1 MKRILFLTTQSRYF
15 FGKVLKKNQFSFCFV
30 LEYQM
35 FSNEKNDLNKNENI
49 TSKNSKNTQ
58 NKNVNNNNNTS
69 KKSEARDGSGKVN
82 SGFLTDSSSA
92 TSDTVDVVY
101 AIPKKNNTKRPQSNI
116 NPKKL
121 EAVDKLNKTPTTPIL
136 DPNSV
141 FIEGID
147 YASKSGRKNG
157 TPFPLNKKIKTK
169 KSFYL
174 SHYPL
179 LYLPLIVCFLLL
191 FLCTV
196 AGVTFFIIRNETNI
210 ATNTSSSELNW
221 WLTSNK
227 TMTLNSTVNYFTKS
241 SSSTTNFV
249 NTTIAT
255 VLDPHNKFD
264 KEMCGSSKNKPRSK
278 QYRIMKGDQAM
289 PRAWPWVVSIGFY
302 GPKASLAHACGGALI
317 NKRFLLT
324 ASHCVIE

>member
-1 MKRILFLTTQSRYF
+1 
-15 FGKVLKKNQFSFCFV
+15 
-30 LEYQM
+30 M

-58 NKNVNNNNNTS
+58 NNENKNVNNITS
-69 KKSEARDGSGKVN
+69 KKTEARDEGGKVN
-82 SGFLTDSSSA
+82 SGFLTDSSTG

-101 AIPKKNNTKRPQSNI
+101 AIPKRNNTKRPQSNI

-121 EAVDKLNKTPTTPIL
+121 EVVDKLNKIPTTHIL

-147 YASKSGRKNG
+147 YASKSRKNG

-174 SHYPL
+174 SHYPV

-210 ATNTSSSELNW
+210 ATNTSSSEFNW
-221 WLTSNK
+221 WTTTNK
-227 TMTLNSTVNYFTKS
+227 TLLLNSTVNYFTKS
-241 SSSTTNFV
+241 SATTNFV

-255 VLDPHNKFD
+255 VFDLHNKFD
-264 KEMCGSSKNKPRSK
+264 KKTCGSAKNNPRSK

-302 GPKASLAHACGGALI
+302 GPKASLVHACGGALI